1 MIEGS
6 QSNNERSSIM
16 KTLPSN
22 LTEIRQAAASM
33 FTDPAVSSVNVQATF
48 GLVTVYRNGDIF
60 AA

>member
-1 MIEGS
+1 
-6 QSNNERSSIM
+6 M

-33 FTDPAVSSVNVQATF
+33 FADPAVTSVNVQATF